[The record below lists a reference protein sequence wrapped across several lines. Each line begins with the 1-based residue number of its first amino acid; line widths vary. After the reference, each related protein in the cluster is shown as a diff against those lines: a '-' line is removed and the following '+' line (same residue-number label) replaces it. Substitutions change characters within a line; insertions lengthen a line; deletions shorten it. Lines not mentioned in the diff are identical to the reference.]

1 MTVEPPPAVIPP
13 THATDRV
20 LKRGAGY
27 AIEPLDA
34 RTEDGQWVVRYL
46 NGKRVQI
53 THKLADVVG
62 VIDGGSTAL
71 EVAQRL
77 SLLWRQEVR
86 PQDVD
91 GIVDRF
97 LLPYQLVEASDVPIM
112 PSAPPI
118 KSRAQRWREKL
129 LLQDFL
135 FRFTLIPQRAV
146 EAVSRPL
153 SELLRWSVAGP
164 ALAACGLLGFVIY
177 REVTA
182 LTTSGRLGLTDPGSY
197 LAVLL
202 LTFFAIVFHEFGHSS
217 AVSRFGGRPREIGF
231 GLYFIYP
238 ALYADVNESWRFRRA
253 QRVAV
258 DLAGLYFQALVMA
271 TYAIGYLATGWQ
283 PLLYA
288 ILLAAV
294 LGLYSLVPFFKFDGY
309 WCLSDALGVP
319 NLRVRAFK
327 EMSRIIRTWFQ
338 PRHRG
343 KSPLPAWLRLTM
355 FVYAVGSVAFFLFA
369 VGSVAAMAPELLASY
384 PDFTTLQMRSARQLF
399 GVGAWSEGSVIAI
412 RWFLRSGLILGLGLM
427 VLSLA
432 ITLFDVAKRATRGN
446 A

>member
-1 MTVEPPPAVIPP
+1 MTVEPPPAENP
-13 THATDRV
+13 TTRATDRV
-20 LKRGAGY
+20 LRRGAGY

-34 RTEDGQWVVRYL
+34 RAEDGQWVVRYL

-62 VIDGGSTAL
+62 VIDGGSTSQ

-77 SLLWRQEVR
+77 SLLWHHEVR
-86 PQDVD
+86 QQDVD

-97 LLPYQLVEASDVPIM
+97 LLPYQLVEASDAPL
-112 PSAPPI
+112 PSAPPT
-118 KSRAQRWREKL
+118 KTLAQRWRDKL

-135 FRFTLIPQRAV
+135 FRFTLIPQRTV

-153 SELLRWSVAGP
+153 SRLLRWSVAGP
-164 ALAACGLLGFVIY
+164 ALAGCGFLGFVIQ

-182 LTTSGRLGLTDPGSY
+182 LATSGRLGLTDPGSY

-202 LTFFAIVFHEFGHSS
+202 LTFFAIVFHELGHSS

-253 QRVAV
+253 QRVTV
-258 DLAGLYFQALVMA
+258 DLAGLYFQALAMA
-271 TYAIGYLATGWQ
+271 TYAIGYLAAGWQ

-288 ILLAAV
+288 ILLGAV

-327 EMSRIIRTWFQ
+327 EMSRIVRSWFQ
-338 PRHRG
+338 PRLRG
-343 KSPLPAWLRLTM
+343 NSLLPRWLRTTM

-369 VGSVAAMAPELLASY
+369 VGSVVGMAPELLANY
-384 PDFTTLQMRSARQLF
+384 PDFTALQWRSARQLF
-399 GVGAWSEGSVIAI
+399 GAGAWSEGSVVAI
-412 RWFLRSGLILGLGLM
+412 RWLLRSGLILGLGLM